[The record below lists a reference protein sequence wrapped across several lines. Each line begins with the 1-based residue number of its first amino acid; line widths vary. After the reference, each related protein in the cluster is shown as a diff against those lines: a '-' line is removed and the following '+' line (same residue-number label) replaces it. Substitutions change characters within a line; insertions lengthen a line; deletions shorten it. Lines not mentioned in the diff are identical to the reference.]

1 MKPSLFARY
10 IFNKIKLGKSVS
22 FPCSSMIG
30 RQASFEGHNRIGDN
44 SKFTGRMGKYSYISS
59 DCDLYASI
67 GRYTSIGSN
76 VKSIMHRHPT
86 TYPYVSTSPVFI
98 SPKTAVGNGFATKS
112 CFKECVM
119 ADEANKS
126 AVIIGNDCWINS
138 NVTLIS
144 GIRIG
149 DGAVV
154 LAGAVVTKD
163 VEPYAIV
170 GGVPARVMKYRY
182 DSKDIEWLMKIK
194 WWDMNEL
201 WIKENWK
208 AFNDI
213 RKLKEALTNL

>member
-1 MKPSLFARY
+1 
-10 IFNKIKLGKSVS
+10 
-22 FPCSSMIG
+22 
-30 RQASFEGHNRIGDN
+30 
-44 SKFTGRMGKYSYISS
+44 
-59 DCDLYASI
+59 
-67 GRYTSIGSN
+67 
-76 VKSIMHRHPT
+76 
-86 TYPYVSTSPVFI
+86 
-98 SPKTAVGNGFATKS
+98 
-112 CFKECVM
+112 M

-138 NVTLIS
+138 NVTFIS

-170 GGVPARVMKYRY
+170 GGVRARVMKYRY

-194 WWDMNEL
+194 WWDMDEL

-213 RKLKEALTNL
+213 RKLKETLTNL